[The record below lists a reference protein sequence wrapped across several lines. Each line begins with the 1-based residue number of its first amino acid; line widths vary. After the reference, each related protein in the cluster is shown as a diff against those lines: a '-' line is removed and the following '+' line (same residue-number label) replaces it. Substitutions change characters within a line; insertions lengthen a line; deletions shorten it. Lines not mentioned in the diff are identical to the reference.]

1 MPVKVIQKWR
11 GPQFL
16 TQVKQAA
23 RDTTKEGSQML
34 EDHARNK
41 VEASADMTRNFA
53 DTHIYLE
60 SLVGYSSET
69 KSSKLGRAKANME
82 ATRMVNTG
90 SIGEDRYGDAPP
102 GTPRMVGSR
111 WFDTKYEKL
120 PEHYQPVHNKMSL
133 GGPTS
138 GNYYA
143 VLTSL
148 AKYGGNDPGGPAI
161 QFPNRR
167 REKPLSNEKRSKLGI
182 LSIPDVSPVGIGEA
196 EPERGIEAIH
206 HVIENTA
213 SVVQPQIIQKLL
225 TRLRA
230 VH

>member
-1 MPVKVIQKWR
+1 MPVKVTQKWR

-16 TQVKQAA
+16 TQVRQAA

-34 EDHARNK
+34 EDRARDK
-41 VEASADMTRNFA
+41 VEASADMTRNFV
-53 DTHIYLE
+53 DTHIYYE
-60 SLVGYSSET
+60 SLVGFSSET

-90 SIGEDRYGDAPP
+90 SVGEDRYGDAPP
-102 GTPRMVGSR
+102 GMPRMVGSR
-111 WFDTKYEKL
+111 WFNTKYEKL
-120 PEHYQPVHNKMSL
+120 PEHYQPINNKMSI

-138 GNYYA
+138 DNYYA

-167 REKPLSNEKRSKLGI
+167 REKPLSNEERGKLGI
-182 LSIPDVSPVGIGEA
+182 PDIPDVSPAGMGEA

-206 HVIENTA
+206 HVIGNTA
-213 SVVQPQIIQKLL
+213 EEVQPQIIKNLL

-230 VH
+230 IH